1 MSCSWLGSI
10 ANRYLVSKKAE
21 YGSGAIRAILLIH
34 LVLHIYKEV
43 TQYLP
48 EQHSFLLSMKGVR
61 QSLRKTTWEGHAV
74 RREDKE
80 NIWGVNLWVQRLYNL
95 FQYHANDTRLAS

>member
-48 EQHSFLLSMKGVR
+48 GQHSFLLSMKGVR

-74 RREDKE
+74 RREKTKK
-80 NIWGVNLWVQRLYNL
+80 ISGGVNLWVQRLSTIWFSTTL
-95 FQYHANDTRLAS
+95 MTLD